1 MASVKWSESSCWR
14 VRAFSFKKYK
24 LSDFPLSL
32 FWTSIIRPHPFK
44 QLVIYLNQAV
54 SLSNWVLS
62 VPVRLTQ
69 SGPAVTALSHRN
81 VPMLSHGLP
90 LYILS
95 LSSHDLWT
103 DIQDELPNKTCLKHK
118 YSVAKRTFH
127 KVHLSCHFT
136 SGKHNY
142 YVVCLL
148 SEQLNQ
154 TLTVYTQIEDWSW
167 SELQAES
174 QSTVIQLLYVC
185 GCHRWTDLHLCWPVL
200 AFLFRW
206 AAHNYQHFSK
216 HSPSREIVG
225 QLLRLCDF

>member
-154 TLTVYTQIEDWSW
+154 TLTVHTDWRLKLKWTTGWEPEYSYT
-167 SELQAES
+167 A
-174 QSTVIQLLYVC
+174 TVCVRLSPLD
-185 GCHRWTDLHLCWPVL
+185 RSSFVL
-200 AFLFRW
+200 A
-206 AAHNYQHFSK
+206 SISIPVPVG
-216 HSPSREIVG
+216 SP
-225 QLLRLCDF
+225 QLPAFF